1 VLNSAAGTTYIE
13 DMTHS
18 PLLRAALIV
27 SVVASLS
34 LKASAQDGDAAFA
47 AALGNA
53 PSFAVPAQFK
63 AKPQAPAA
71 AKPKAPAANDAVWQK
86 VLETVKKDG
95 KYTAENGLMPGSFA
109 IEDSTGDPKAAHV
122 EQGITFLG
130 TLNDDEQ
137 FEAMGAMLMIQ
148 SFTLD
153 PKDGNWHIDQWMFET
168 DVYGQV
174 QDAGHGTVITA
185 PDGKKISAVPEKLNP
200 ADPKIQA
207 QYDAM
212 LKHWAERK
220 S

>member
-1 VLNSAAGTTYIE
+1 VLNTAAGTTYIE
-13 DMTHS
+13 GMTHS
-18 PLLRAALIV
+18 PLLRAGLIV

-34 LKASAQDGDAAFA
+34 LKASAQNGDSAFA

-53 PSFAVPAQFK
+53 PSFAVPAQLK
-63 AKPQAPAA
+63 TQPQKPPVAKV
-71 AKPKAPAANDAVWQK
+71 KPPTANDAVWQK
-86 VLETVKKDG
+86 VLETVKKSG
-95 KYTAENGLMPGSFA
+95 KYAPEAGLMPGSFA

-122 EQGITFLG
+122 EQGITVLG

-137 FEAMGAMLMIQ
+137 FEAMGALLMIQ

-153 PKDGNWHIDQWMFET
+153 PKDGNWRIDQWMFET
-168 DVYGQV
+168 DIYGQV
-174 QDAGHGTVITA
+174 QDAGHGTVITT
-185 PDGKKISAVPEKLNP
+185 PDGKKVSAVPEKLNP